1 VAGVRQY
8 RCRRCGR
15 VGKHDFRR
23 TLRGF
28 VCAHEQACAARVA
41 YGGGVRARNRSK
53 NERRDA
59 SGVTVTLRHRGSG
72 QTVSRYEHGLVGE
85 ALQALLA
92 RFDPE
97 QWAVQTIST
106 PRTILNDLK
115 GRERAVIGI
124 ESVDMWG
131 TRSTLR
137 QLVLPEHL
145 LLTRSGAAAWDA
157 VRPRLASPA
166 AGAQP
171 RRTSA

>member
-41 YGGGVRARNRSK
+41 YGGGVR
-53 NERRDA
+53 
-59 SGVTVTLRHRGSG
+59 HRGSG

-97 QWAVQTIST
+97 QWVVQTIST

-145 LLTRSGAAAWDA
+145 LLTRSGSSAWSA
-157 VRPRLASPA
+157 VRPE
-166 AGAQP
+166 GARYQ
-171 RRTSA
+171 

>member
-1 VAGVRQY
+1 VRRY

-28 VCAHEQACAARVA
+28 VCAHDEACAARVA
-41 YGGGVRARNRSK
+41 YGDAVKARNARGNAGRRSAGVIVTM
-53 NERRDA
+53 RR
-59 SGVTVTLRHRGSG
+59 RGSE
-72 QTVSRYEHGLVGE
+72 QTVSRYEHGLVEE
-85 ALQALLA
+85 ALPAALA

-106 PRTILNDLK
+106 PRTILRDLQ

-131 TRSTLR
+131 TPSTLR
-137 QLVLPEHL
+137 QLATPEHL
-145 LLTRSGAAAWDA
+145 LLTRAGAAAWDV
-157 VRPRLASPA
+157 VRSRP
-166 AGAQP
+166 
-171 RRTSA
+171 